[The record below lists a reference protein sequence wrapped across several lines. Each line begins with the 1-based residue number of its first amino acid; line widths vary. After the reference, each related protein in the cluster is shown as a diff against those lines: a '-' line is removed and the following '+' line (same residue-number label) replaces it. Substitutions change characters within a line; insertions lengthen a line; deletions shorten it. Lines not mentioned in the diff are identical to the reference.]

1 MGKEPGGTPR
11 PVSLRTVRRLTL
23 TKQGLAGARRPP
35 TRDGV
40 MDLVRTVRALQL
52 DPTAVV
58 ARSHLLVLWSRL
70 GPYDPALVDELLF
83 GERALFEYWA
93 HAASIVLTEDYP
105 LHRLHMREWPG
116 TGTWAARI
124 HSWMDDNAK
133 LRRAILSRLRR
144 DGPLTSRAFEEMA
157 ARSWTSTGWTNER
170 NVERMLTFL
179 WVQGIVLVAGRTGGT
194 RVWDLGERVLPD
206 WTPRRRLGPREASRR
221 SIELSLKALGVA
233 RPSHIKSHFVPGRF
247 DGFPRALDDLER
259 AGRVVRLAVSDDGVK
274 VGPWFVHIDDVAL
287 LDGIEAGE
295 WEPRRTLLSPFDNVI
310 HNRDRALELFDF
322 HYRIQI
328 YVPAAKRPYGY
339 YVMPVLDGERI
350 VARIDPAFDRR
361 GNRLVVRSVHP
372 EPGVGL
378 RTVER
383 ALQPSLEDLASF
395 LCARDVDRSDRRG
408 R

>member
-1 MGKEPGGTPR
+1 
-11 PVSLRTVRRLTL
+11 
-23 TKQGLAGARRPP
+23 
-35 TRDGV
+35 
-40 MDLVRTVRALQL
+40 MDLIHTVRALQL

-70 GPYDPALVDELLF
+70 GPYDPALVDDLLF

-105 LHRLHMREWPG
+105 IHRIHMRTWPG
-116 TGTWAARI
+116 NGAWADRI
-124 HSWMDDNAK
+124 HSWMHDNAK
-133 LRRAILSRLRR
+133 LRRAILTRLRR
-144 DGPLTSRAFEEMA
+144 EGPLTSRAFEEMA

-179 WVQGIVLVAGRTGGT
+179 WVQGTVLVAGRSGGS
-194 RVWDLGERVLPD
+194 RLWDLAERVLPD
-206 WTPRRRLGPREASRR
+206 WTPRERLGARQASRR

-274 VGPWFVHIDDVAL
+274 GGPWYVHIDDVAL
-287 LDGIEAGE
+287 LEGIEAGE

-310 HNRDRALELFDF
+310 HNRDRTLELFDF

-328 YVPAAKRPYGY
+328 YAPPAKRPYGY

-350 VARIDPAFDRR
+350 VARIDPAFDRKA
-361 GNRLVVRSVHP
+361 NRLVVKSVHP
-372 EPGVGL
+372 EPGVGV

-383 ALQPSLEDLASF
+383 ALKPSLEELAA
-395 LCARDVDRSDRRG
+395 LLGARDVDRSDRG
-408 R
+408 GG

>member
-1 MGKEPGGTPR
+1 MSAAQGGTPR

-23 TKQGLAGARRPP
+23 TKQALAGPPRPATP
-35 TRDGV
+35 DGMMALIRD
-40 MDLVRTVRALQL
+40 LRALQL

-70 GPYDPALVDELLF
+70 GPYDPALVDDLLF

-105 LHRLHMREWPG
+105 LHRIHMRTWPG
-116 TGTWAARI
+116 KGAWADRI
-124 HSWMDDNAK
+124 HAWMADNAK
-133 LRRAILSRLRR
+133 LRRSILTRLRR
-144 DGPLTSRAFEEMA
+144 EGPLASRAFERLA

-179 WVQGIVLVAGRTGGT
+179 WVQGVVLVAGRSGGS
-194 RVWDLGERVLPD
+194 RLWDLAERVLPD
-206 WTPRRRLGPREASRR
+206 WTPRERLGARQASRR
-221 SIELSLKALGVA
+221 SIELSLKALGMA
-233 RPSHIKSHFVPGRF
+233 RPSHIKSHFVPGRYDRF
-247 DGFPRALDDLER
+247 AQALDDLER
-259 AGRVVRLAVSDDGVK
+259 AGRVVRLGVSDDGIK
-274 VGPWFVHIDDVAL
+274 AGPWYVHIDDVAL
-287 LDGIEAGE
+287 LDGIEAGA

-310 HNRDRALELFDF
+310 HNRDRTLELFDF

-350 VARIDPAFDRR
+350 VARIDPAFDRKA
-361 GNRLVVRSVHP
+361 NRLVVKSVHP
-372 EPGVGL
+372 EPGVGS

-383 ALQPSLEDLASF
+383 AVKPGVEELAAF
-395 LCARDVDRSDRRG
+395 LGARDVDREDRRRG
-408 R
+408 